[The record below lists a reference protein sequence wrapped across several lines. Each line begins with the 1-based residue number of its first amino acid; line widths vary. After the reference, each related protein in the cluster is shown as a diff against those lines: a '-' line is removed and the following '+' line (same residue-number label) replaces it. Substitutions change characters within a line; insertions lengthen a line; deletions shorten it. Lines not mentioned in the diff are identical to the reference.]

1 MRNMP
6 SASVSTARKT
16 VERKLGPRYDEMRRQ
31 LKSKKI
37 GFWAN
42 VLAAGAKFF
51 EIDAAPWT
59 PKFYGDLFERF
70 FGSIDEVGKAK
81 AEAQSNASQA
91 FQYLARL
98 ESHVMKIGER
108 IPPIPSS
115 E

>member
-1 MRNMP
+1 
-6 SASVSTARKT
+6 
-16 VERKLGPRYDEMRRQ
+16 MRRQ

-42 VLAAGAKFF
+42 VLAAGAKSL

-70 FGSIDEVGKAK
+70 FGSIDEIGKAK

-91 FQYLARL
+91 FQYLAAWSRML
-98 ESHVMKIGER
+98 
-108 IPPIPSS
+108 
-115 E
+115 

>member
-1 MRNMP
+1 
-6 SASVSTARKT
+6 
-16 VERKLGPRYDEMRRQ
+16 
-31 LKSKKI
+31 
-37 GFWAN
+37 
-42 VLAAGAKFF
+42 LAAGAKFF

-108 IPPIPSS
+108 IPPIPNSK
-115 E
+115 